1 MSYEVA
7 NVSTAASQTEHIH
20 ASSTGVAL
28 SDNTFEVV
36 RNTTAAAPKEFS
48 WPRLFAGD
56 CTLIGSLLRVF
67 DDGTARWDASVMSRD
82 DGEDSWGSRFL
93 FLDDHDVPLWQ
104 HGWIWSPTLHPTPID
119 WVSTNQIFFASYIF
133 PSIAKV
139 SMTYHC

>member
-1 MSYEVA
+1 MSFERATAGTVA
-7 NVSTAASQTEHIH
+7 GHPEHTH

-28 SDNTFEVV
+28 SDNTIEIV
-36 RNTTAAAPKEFS
+36 RETFGPPKEFS

-56 CTLIGSLLRVF
+56 CTLISSVLTVF
-67 DDGTARWDASVMSRD
+67 DNGTARFDASVMSRN
-82 DGEDSWGSRFL
+82 DGDDSWGARFL

-119 WVSTNQIFFASYIF
+119 WTSTNQIFFGSYIF
-133 PSIAKV
+133 PSLAKV